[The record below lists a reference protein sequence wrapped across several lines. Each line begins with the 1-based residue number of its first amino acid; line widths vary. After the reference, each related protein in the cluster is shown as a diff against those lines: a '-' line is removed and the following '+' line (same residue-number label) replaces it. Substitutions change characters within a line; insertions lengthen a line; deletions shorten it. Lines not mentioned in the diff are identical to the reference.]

1 LESALTNNAFT
12 ALQTLAN
19 ANAAGRSLPI
29 AVDSA
34 PRWSGVGFS
43 LLGQR
48 FVAPIGQVT
57 EIMEVPVSTT
67 LPGVQSWV
75 IGLSNVRGRLLPLFN
90 LGRYFGG
97 QMSGHKKDQRVL
109 VLETDV
115 LYSGLVVDA
124 AFGMQHF
131 DMHSFD
137 PHAASISEKM
147 LPFVDGQFKSGSDEI
162 WSVFSVSTLSQDK
175 KFINASI

>member
-1 LESALTNNAFT
+1 MTNNAFI

-19 ANAAGRSLPI
+19 ASATGRSLPI
-29 AVDSA
+29 AIDSA

-57 EIMEVPVSTT
+57 EIMEVPVSTK
-67 LPGVQSWV
+67 LPGVQTWV
-75 IGLSNVRGRLLPLFN
+75 IGLSNVRGKLLPLFN

-97 QMSGHKKDQRVL
+97 QMLGHKKNQRVL

-124 AFGMQHF
+124 AYGMQHF
-131 DMHSFD
+131 DMHNFHVGTAD
-137 PHAASISEKM
+137 VPEQIS
-147 LPFVDGQFKSGSDEI
+147 PFVEGQFTSGSDEV
-162 WSVFSVSTLSQDK
+162 WNVFNVSALAQDN

>member
-1 LESALTNNAFT
+1 MTNNAFA
-12 ALQTLAN
+12 ALQSLAN
-19 ANAAGRSLPI
+19 ANIVGRTLPI

-57 EIMEVPVSTT
+57 EIMEVPSSTK

-75 IGLSNVRGRLLPLFN
+75 IGLSNVRGRLLPLFD

-97 QMSGHKKDQRVL
+97 VMSTHKKNQRVL
-109 VLETDV
+109 VLETNS
-115 LYSGLVVDA
+115 LYSGLVVDSA
-124 AFGMQHF
+124 YGMQHF
-131 DMHSFD
+131 DMDNFD
-137 PHAASISEKM
+137 HNVEGIADQIR
-147 LPFVDGQFKSGSDEI
+147 PFVDGRFISNTNDH
-162 WSVFSVSTLSQDK
+162 WNVFSVSTLAQDS
-175 KFINASI
+175 KFINAAI